1 MVKRGGLLVYPE
13 LASMVICNRKCA
25 VEDMGT
31 SKGIVV
37 NSADL
42 VIIASKTCFET
53 GCFGTGWKNVML
65 QIEYNK

>member
-1 MVKRGGLLVYPE
+1 
-13 LASMVICNRKCA
+13 MVICNRKCA

-53 GCFGTGWKNVML
+53 GCFGTG
-65 QIEYNK
+65 